1 MSLNEIFA
9 RNLRKRRAQMKITQ
23 EELAERARLTRNY
36 IGNLERG
43 EKSPTLDALE
53 AIAEALGLTPSE
65 LIDTDLWHKSDIKK
79 I

>member
-1 MSLNEIFA
+1 
-9 RNLRKRRAQMKITQ
+9 MKITQ